1 MCESVKNITFA
12 AVNFKLSSLP
22 IMNHLAPLDINR
34 PVLPERLIEQVARNV
49 HDQWVQERRRQ
60 GWTWGEHRDDDKKEH
75 PGIAPYDSLTDDE
88 KEIDRV
94 TVRAVISSLLSVGA
108 TITLNDRKDD
118 I

>member
-12 AVNFKLSSLP
+12 AVNFKVSSLP
-22 IMNHLAPLDINR
+22 IMNRPSPLNINR
-34 PVLPERLIEQVARNV
+34 LVLPEQLIEQVARNV
-49 HDQWVQERRRQ
+49 HDQWALERQRQ

-75 PGIAPYDSLTDDE
+75 PGIVPYDILTNDE

-94 TVRAVISSLLSVGA
+94 TVRAVISALLAQGA
-108 TITLNDRKDD
+108 TITLDDRKDD

>member
-1 MCESVKNITFA
+1 MNRPISLNI
-12 AVNFKLSSLP
+12 
-22 IMNHLAPLDINR
+22 DC
-34 PVLPERLIEQVARNV
+34 PVLPEQLIEQVARNV

-75 PGIAPYDSLTDDE
+75 PGIVPYDMLTNDE

-94 TVRAVISSLLSVGA
+94 TVRAVISALLAQGA
-108 TITLNDRKDD
+108 TITIDDRKDD

>member
-1 MCESVKNITFA
+1 MKNITFA

-22 IMNHLAPLDINR
+22 IMNHLTPLDINR
-34 PVLPERLIEQVARNV
+34 PVLPERLIEQVARDV

-75 PGIAPYDSLTDDE
+75 PGIVPYDMLTNDE
-88 KEIDRV
+88 KEVDRV
-94 TVRAVISSLLSVGA
+94 TVRTVISSLLARGA
-108 TITLNDRKDD
+108 TITLDDRKDD